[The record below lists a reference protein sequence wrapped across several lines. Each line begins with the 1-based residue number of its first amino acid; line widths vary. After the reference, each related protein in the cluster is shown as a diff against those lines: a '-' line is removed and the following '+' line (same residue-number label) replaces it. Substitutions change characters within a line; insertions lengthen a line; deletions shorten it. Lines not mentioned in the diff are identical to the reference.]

1 MSNTTT
7 TSCTL
12 TFGDSD
18 TGWAKDDL
26 IWITDGAKDD
36 LIWSTDGT
44 KATAATNK
52 KTDYKKVHVA
62 RRRLAK
68 KLARPEIYKI
78 TNLSSTS
85 LTVNQASQ
93 HET

>member
-7 TSCTL
+7 TTSSTL
-12 TFGDSD
+12 TFGDPD
-18 TGWAKDDL
+18 TGMGWTKDDL
-26 IWITDGAKDD
+26 I
-36 LIWSTDGT
+36 LITDGT
-44 KATAATNK
+44 KATNK

-85 LTVNQASQ
+85 LTINQISQ
-93 HET
+93 HEA